1 MKISELKCW
10 PGYKRVKGRKAGT
23 PGSCTKAEGYDP
35 AASNRSAAVIGVD
48 NPISPIGTIPNNQK
62 RKK

>member
-23 PGSCTKAEGYDP
+23 PGSCTKAEGYQP
-35 AASNRSAAVIGVD
+35 AASNGSAAIIGDD
-48 NPISPIGTIPNNQK
+48 NPISPVGSKK
-62 RKK
+62 RSQ

>member
-23 PGSCTKAEGYDP
+23 PGSCAKAEGYEP
-35 AASNRSAAVIGVD
+35 AASNRSAATLGVD
-48 NPISPIGTIPNNQK
+48 NPLSPVGSISKSQI
-62 RKK
+62 KK

>member
-23 PGSCTKAEGYDP
+23 PGSCTKAEGYEP
-35 AASNRSAAVIGVD
+35 AASNRSAATLGPD
-48 NPISPIGTIPNNQK
+48 NTLSPIGSIPKIQI
-62 RKK
+62 KK

>member
-35 AASNRSAAVIGVD
+35 AASNRSAATLGLD
-48 NPISPIGTIPNNQK
+48 NPLSPIGSISNPQS
-62 RKK
+62 KK

>member
-10 PGYKRVKGRKAGT
+10 PGYKRVKGRKPGT
-23 PGSCTKAEGYDP
+23 PGSCTKAEGYEP
-35 AASNRSAAVIGVD
+35 AASNASAATLGPD
-48 NPISPIGTIPNNQK
+48 NVLSPVGSITQSQ

>member
-23 PGSCTKAEGYDP
+23 PGSCAKAEGYQP
-35 AASNRSAAVIGVD
+35 AASNGSAAIIGDD
-48 NPISPIGTIPNNQK
+48 NPLSPMGSMKRSQQK
-62 RKK
+62 K